1 MFFNQKGIISMIRFG
16 LPYLLSAISSLMS
29 GQFRTET
36 ELKPLFSCNFKHVH
50 YMKTPAEKTRIKK
63 NCFPAYFFKKK
74 YMDMKF
80 QPYDFQ
86 LLN

>member
-50 YMKTPAEKTRIKK
+50 CKPSVICIFQEQFLAFIFANLK
-63 NCFPAYFFKKK
+63 AKK
-74 YMDMKF
+74 YEIGNQDA
-80 QPYDFQ
+80 
-86 LLN
+86 